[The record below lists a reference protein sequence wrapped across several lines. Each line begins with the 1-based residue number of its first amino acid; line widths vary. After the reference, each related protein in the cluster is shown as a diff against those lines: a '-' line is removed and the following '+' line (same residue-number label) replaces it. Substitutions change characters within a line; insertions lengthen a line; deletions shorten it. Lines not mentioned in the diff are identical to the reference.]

1 MPGKVK
7 GRTLGP
13 DGKTAGIYH
22 EDHRPNSMIYN
33 VEFPD
38 GQIKY
43 YSANI
48 IDENMLTQIDFRRNV
63 NDIDGINSKF

>member
-13 DGKTAGIYH
+13 DGKTAGIYY
-22 EDHRPNSMIYN
+22 EDPRPNSMIYD

-38 GQIKY
+38 GQIK
-43 YSANI
+43 
-48 IDENMLTQIDFRRNV
+48 
-63 NDIDGINSKF
+63 